1 MAPGAVADR
10 TGGGMTI
17 LDVAGISKRFGGVR
31 AVADVSFRVAT
42 GEMLALIGP
51 NGAGKS
57 TCFNMLNGQTA
68 PDSGRIRLNGTDIT
82 GLAPRRICRLGVGRT
97 FQITATFAS
106 MTVREN
112 VQVALLAHRGQVW
125 RFLRPAAAWFAPE
138 ADALL
143 AQVGMADQASRAAG
157 VLAYGDLKRLELA
170 IALAN
175 TPILLLMDEPTA
187 GMAPTE
193 RVALMQLTR
202 TLASQSGIAV
212 LFTEHDM
219 DVVFGVADRILVLNR
234 GELIAEG
241 DGPAIRADAR
251 VREVYLG
258 SGATSGGH

>member
-1 MAPGAVADR
+1 
-10 TGGGMTI
+10 MTV
-17 LDVAGISKRFGGVR
+17 LDVAAISKRFGGVR
-31 AVADVSFRVAT
+31 AVDAVSFQVNAA
-42 GEMLALIGP
+42 EMLALIGP

-57 TCFNMLNGQTA
+57 TCFNMLNGQIQ
-68 PDSGRIRLNGTDIT
+68 PDSGRITLNNRDIT
-82 GLAPRRICRLGVGRT
+82 RLSPRRIWRLGVGRT

-112 VQVALLAHRGQVW
+112 VQVALLAHHRRIW
-125 RFLRPAAAWFAPE
+125 RFVRPAAAWFADE
-138 ADALL
+138 ADSLL
-143 AQVGMADQASRAAG
+143 TQVGMQDQSSRAAG

-170 IALAN
+170 VALAN
-175 TPILLLMDEPTA
+175 APTLLLMDEPTA

-202 TLASQSGIAV
+202 TLAASQGMAV

-219 DVVFGVADRILVLNR
+219 DVVFGIADRILVLNR

-241 DGPAIRADAR
+241 TGPAIRANSA

>member
-1 MAPGAVADR
+1 
-10 TGGGMTI
+10 MTI
-17 LDVAGISKRFGGVR
+17 LDVSGLGKRFGGVR
-31 AVADVSFRVAT
+31 AVADVSFRVAA

-57 TCFNMLNGQTA
+57 TCFNMLNGQIS
-68 PDSGRIRLNGTDIT
+68 PDAGRIHLQGRDIA
-82 GLAPRRICRLGVGRT
+82 GLPPRRVCRLGVGRT

-112 VQVALLAHRGQVW
+112 VQVALLAHHRRIW
-125 RFLRPAAAWFAPE
+125 RFLRPASAWFAVE

-143 AQVGMADQASRAAG
+143 AQVGMQDQASRAAG

-175 TPILLLMDEPTA
+175 APRLLLMDEPTA
-187 GMAPTE
+187 GMAPHE
-193 RVALMQLTR
+193 RVALMRLTR
-202 TLASQSGIAV
+202 ELAAGRGLAV

-219 DVVFGVADRILVLNR
+219 DVVFGVADRLLVLDR
-234 GELIAEG
+234 GALIAEG
-241 DGPAIRADAR
+241 DGAAIRADPR
-251 VREVYLG
+251 VRQVYLG

>member
-1 MAPGAVADR
+1 
-10 TGGGMTI
+10 MTV
-17 LDVAGISKRFGGVR
+17 LDVAAISKRFGGVR
-31 AVADVSFRVAT
+31 AVESVSFQVNA

-57 TCFNMLNGQTA
+57 TCFNMLNGQI
-68 PDSGRIRLNGTDIT
+68 PSDSGRITLRGQDIT
-82 GLAPRRICRLGVGRT
+82 RLSPRRIWRLGVGRT

-112 VQVALLAHRGQVW
+112 VQVALLAYHNRIW
-125 RFLRPAAAWFAPE
+125 RFLRPAAAWFADE
-138 ADALL
+138 ADTLL
-143 AQVGMADQASRAAG
+143 AQVGMQDQADRAAG

-170 IALAN
+170 VALAN
-175 TPILLLMDEPTA
+175 APALLLMDEPTA

-202 TLASQSGIAV
+202 TLAASQGMAV

-219 DVVFGVADRILVLNR
+219 DVVFGIADRILVLNR

-241 DGPAIRADAR
+241 AGPAIRANPA

>member
-1 MAPGAVADR
+1 
-10 TGGGMTI
+10 MTI
-17 LDVAGISKRFGGVR
+17 LQVNGISKRFGGVR
-31 AVADVSFRVAT
+31 AVTEVSFRVAA

-57 TCFNMLNGQTA
+57 TCFNMLNGQIV
-68 PDSGRIRLNGTDIT
+68 PDTGRIVLRGQDIT
-82 GLAPRRICRLGVGRT
+82 GLAPRRVWRMGVGRT

-112 VQVALLAHRGQVW
+112 VQVALLAHHRKVW
-125 RFLRPAAAWFAPE
+125 RFFRPAGAWFGDA

-143 AQVGMADQASRAAG
+143 AQVGMADQASRAAS

-175 TPILLLMDEPTA
+175 APSLLLMDEPTA
-187 GMAPTE
+187 GMGPGE
-193 RVALMQLTR
+193 RIALMQLAR
-202 TLASQSGIAV
+202 AMASERGMAV

-241 DGPAIRADAR
+241 DGPSIRADDR

>member
-1 MAPGAVADR
+1 
-10 TGGGMTI
+10 MTI
-17 LDVAGISKRFGGVR
+17 LDVAAISKQFGGVR
-31 AVADVSFRVAT
+31 AVTDVSFKVEA

-57 TCFNMLNGQTA
+57 TCFNMLNGQIS
-68 PDSGRIRLNGTDIT
+68 PDTGSVALRGRDIT
-82 GLAPRRICRLGVGRT
+82 GLSPRRIWRMGVGRT

-112 VQVALLAHRGQVW
+112 VQVALLAYHQRIW
-125 RFLRPAAAWFAPE
+125 RFFRPAGSWFTGE
-138 ADALL
+138 AEALL
-143 AQVGMADQASRAAG
+143 SQVGMADQASRAAG
-157 VLAYGDLKRLELA
+157 ILAYGDLKRLELA
-170 IALAN
+170 VALAN
-175 TPILLLMDEPTA
+175 APSLLLMDEPTA
-187 GMAPTE
+187 GMAPSE

-202 TLASQSGIAV
+202 TLASNAGIAV

-241 DGPAIRADAR
+241 DGPAIRGDAR

-258 SGATSGGH
+258 SGLTSGGH